1 MEGVRPL
8 GLPDTRSALDGE
20 QAFCYDRGLM
30 IETEERTPYTLIRD
44 MPETERPRE
53 RLRDYGPQSLS
64 AAELLAILLRVGSA
78 RESALAQAQRLLTR
92 FDGLAG
98 IWRAS
103 IPELCHEHGLGEAK
117 AAQLKAALELGLRV
131 ASATPEAK
139 PLLRTPEDIADLML
153 AEMSLLDHEEVR
165 VVLLDSRNR
174 LISTSTA
181 YMGSVHTAQVRIG
194 ELLSEALRAKAP
206 SLVLVHNHP
215 SGDPTPSSA
224 DGMMT
229 RQLYDACRLMDIAL
243 EDHMVIGGGAYVS
256 MRAIGLG
263 FPHEQRSAGR

>member
-1 MEGVRPL
+1 MTMTADQP
-8 GLPDTRSALDGE
+8 
-20 QAFCYDRGLM
+20 Q
-30 IETEERTPYTLIRD
+30 PYTLIRD

-103 IPELCHEHGLGEAK
+103 IPELCTVHGLGEAK
-117 AAQLKAALELGLRV
+117 AAQIKAALELGLRV
-131 ASATPEAK
+131 ASATAEAK
-139 PLLRTPEDIADLML
+139 PLVRTPEDIADLVL
-153 AEMSLLDHEEVR
+153 AEMSLLDHEELR
-165 VVLLDSRNR
+165 VIQVDAR
-174 LISTSTA
+174 LRMLSMQTV
-181 YMGSVHTAQVRIG
+181 YVGSVHGIQIRIG
-194 ELLSEALRAKAP
+194 ELLSEAVRLKATAI
-206 SLVLVHNHP
+206 VIVHNHP

-229 RQLYDACRLMDIAL
+229 RQVYDAGRLMDIEL
-243 EDHMVIGGGAYVS
+243 HDHIVIGGGRYVS
-256 MRAIGLG
+256 LRNLRLG
-263 FPHEQRSAGR
+263 FPSDAAVAAR